1 MKHQI
6 TAPTNRPLTTANPQL
21 LHRRLR
27 SRRWM
32 IFSVLT
38 LLVAVPLVAVE
49 PIRIVTSSV
58 KKSVPI
64 TVVTVTTKLPAP
76 ATQRTPAPV
85 TVQPRTT
92 AIRSIRTI
100 KITPT
105 NNPIRLTALQ
115 TTQNVTAPQVINN
128 PPSTLKELKRS
139 ANEVVSQEP
148 NLTKTVPVN
157 PTDAFPLVLDTAPP
171 TTNSDATIAP
181 NSNSQ
186 PTKKPTVVP
195 DALKLTVPL
204 DANAPTD
211 LVVITTEQPASEP
224 SPLVPVPAVQLAPI
238 PALGQDTREAPPLQN
253 LVAVLNCGSP
263 DCKQA
268 AQRLKPTPLSDI
280 SLDIAPTFK
289 PNLDEKPAKLQA
301 AVRAWT
307 NRQGKVIV
315 SGQLADYTFSNIEIK
330 LANGTITKIPMA
342 DLSVDDA
349 CYVADT
355 WGFPKQCRIG
365 LNAYDLRNWEPIT
378 FTWKASAL
386 TQKPLYF
393 EDVQL
398 ERYGHTMGPWLQPA
412 RSGAHFFLNIA
423 VLPYRMGIHP
433 WNECQYSLG
442 YYRPGSLAPRQLPA
456 FPLNVKAS
464 LWQAGAMIGG
474 VYLIP

>member
-6 TAPTNRPLTTANPQL
+6 TAQTNRPLTTANSQL
-21 LHRRLR
+21 WLHWLRPCRRV
-27 SRRWM
+27 
-32 IFSVLT
+32 IFGVLS
-38 LLVAVPLVAVE
+38 LLFTVPLVAVE

-58 KKSVPI
+58 TKPTPI
-64 TVVTVTTKLPAP
+64 TIVTVTTKLPIP
-76 ATQRTPAPV
+76 AKRGTPTAV
-85 TVQPRTT
+85 TAQPRTT

-100 KITPT
+100 KLAPT
-105 NNPIRLTALQ
+105 NNPIRLTTLQ
-115 TTQNVTAPQVINN
+115 ITQNVDAVQVVNN
-128 PPSTLKELKRS
+128 PPSTLKEFNASTDEL
-139 ANEVVSQEP
+139 VSPRP
-148 NLTKTVPVN
+148 NLTKIVPVN
-157 PTDAFPLVLDTAPP
+157 PTDAFPLILDPVPP
-171 TTNSDATIAP
+171 TADADAAIAL

-186 PTKKPTVVP
+186 PPENPTAVP
-195 DALKLTVPL
+195 GALELTVPL
-204 DANAPTD
+204 EANLPPNPTVIPTKQPVSAP
-211 LVVITTEQPASEP
+211 P
-224 SPLVPVPAVQLAPI
+224 QLAPLPTVQFAPMPI
-238 PALGQDTREAPPLQN
+238 LGQGTRAAAPQQN
-253 LVAVLNCGSP
+253 LVAVLDCGSP
-263 DCKQA
+263 DCERA
-268 AQRLKPTPLSDI
+268 AQRLQPTPLSDI

-289 PNLDEKPAKLQA
+289 PNLDNKPAKLQA
-301 AVRAWT
+301 EVRAWT
-307 NRQGKVIV
+307 NRQGKVIA
-315 SGQLADYTFSNIEIK
+315 SGQLADYTFSKIEIK
-330 LANGTITKIPMA
+330 LTDGTTTKIPMA

-365 LNAYDLRNWEPIT
+365 LDTYDLRNWEPIT

-456 FPLNVKAS
+456 FPLNAKAS

>member
-6 TAPTNRPLTTANPQL
+6 TARTNRPLATANSQL
-21 LHRRLR
+21 LHPRLR
-27 SRRWM
+27 PPGRV
-32 IFSVLT
+32 IFSVFT
-38 LLVAVPLVAVE
+38 LLFAVPFVAAE

-58 KKSVPI
+58 TKPVPI
-64 TVVTVTTKLPAP
+64 AVVTVTTKLPTP
-76 ATQRTPAPV
+76 VNPGTSRTANA
-85 TVQPRTT
+85 QSRKT

-100 KITPT
+100 KLAPT
-105 NNPIRLTALQ
+105 NNPIRLTTLQ
-115 TTQNVTAPQVINN
+115 ATQKVVATQVINN
-128 PPSTLKELKRS
+128 PPSTLKEFKSS
-139 ANEVVSQEP
+139 AAEVVSQDP
-148 NLTKTVPVN
+148 VLTKTAPGD
-157 PTDAFPLVLDTAPP
+157 PTDAFPLVLDAAPP
-171 TTNSDATIAP
+171 TIISDAALIP

-186 PTKKPTVVP
+186 PIKITTAVP
-195 DALKLTVPL
+195 DALELTVPFEP
-204 DANAPTD
+204 NVRTD
-211 LVVITTEQPASEP
+211 SAVIAKEQPAAEP
-224 SPLVPVPAVQLAPI
+224 TQLPLAPAVQLTPI
-238 PALGQDTREAPPLQN
+238 PVQGQGTRQTAPLQN

-263 DCKQA
+263 DCEKA
-268 AQRLKPTPLSDI
+268 AQRLRPTPLADI

-301 AVRAWT
+301 EVRAWT
-307 NRQGKVIV
+307 DRHGKVIV
-315 SGQLADYTFSNIEIK
+315 SGQLADYTFSKIEIK
-330 LANGTITKIPMA
+330 LADGTITKIPMT

-365 LNAYDLRNWEPIT
+365 LDAYHLRAWEPIT

-442 YYRPGSLAPRQLPA
+442 YYRPGSRAPRQLPA
-456 FPLNVKAS
+456 FPLNKKAA

>member
-6 TAPTNRPLTTANPQL
+6 TAQTNRLLTTANSQLRLHWLRPQ
-21 LHRRLR
+21 RRV
-27 SRRWM
+27 
-32 IFSVLT
+32 IFGVLT
-38 LLVAVPLVAVE
+38 LLFAAPLVAVE

-58 KKSVPI
+58 TKPTPI
-64 TVVTVTTKLPAP
+64 TSVTVTTKLSAP
-76 ATQRTPAPV
+76 SKRRTPTAD
-85 TVQPRTT
+85 TAHSHTT

-100 KITPT
+100 KLAPT

-115 TTQNVTAPQVINN
+115 TPQNVAATQGSNI
-128 PPSTLKELKRS
+128 PPSTLQEVKES
-139 ANEVVSQEP
+139 ADEKISPGQTP
-148 NLTKTVPVN
+148 TKFAPINT
-157 PTDAFPLVLDTAPP
+157 TDAVPP
-171 TTNSDATIAP
+171 TTSSDTATVLNP
-181 NSNSQ
+181 NTRPPEHS
-186 PTKKPTVVP
+186 TAVP
-195 DALKLTVPL
+195 DDLKLTVPL
-204 DANAPTD
+204 EINVPPNPA
-211 LVVITTEQPASEP
+211 VITTEQPASAP
-224 SPLVPVPAVQLAPI
+224 PTLAPAATEQLAPI
-238 PALGQDTREAPPLQN
+238 AVLEQGTPAAPLQN
-253 LVAVLNCGSP
+253 LVAILNCGSP
-263 DCKQA
+263 DCERA
-268 AQRLKPTPLSDI
+268 AQRLKPTPLSEI

-289 PNLDEKPAKLQA
+289 PNLDDKPDKLQVE
-301 AVRAWT
+301 VRAWT
-307 NRQGKVIV
+307 NRQGKVFAT
-315 SGQLADYTFSNIEIK
+315 GQLADYTFSKIEIK
-330 LANGTITKIPMA
+330 LANGTTTKIPMA

-365 LNAYDLRNWEPIT
+365 LDTYDLRNWEPIT

-456 FPLNVKAS
+456 LPLNAKAS

>member
-6 TAPTNRPLTTANPQL
+6 TAPTNRPLTTANSQL
-21 LHRRLR
+21 RHRLPR
-27 SRRWM
+27 SRRWV
-32 IFSVLT
+32 IFSALT
-38 LLVAVPLVAVE
+38 LLFAVPLVAVE

-58 KKSVPI
+58 KKPTPI

-76 ATQRTPAPV
+76 AIPRTPATV
-85 TVQPRTT
+85 TAQPRTT

-100 KITPT
+100 KLAPT

-128 PPSTLKELKRS
+128 PPSTLKELKAS
-139 ANEVVSQEP
+139 TDEVVFQEP
-148 NLTKTVPVN
+148 NLTKIVPVN
-157 PTDAFPLVLDTAPP
+157 PTDAFPLVLDAVP
-171 TTNSDATIAP
+171 TTANSDATITP
-181 NSNSQ
+181 NSDSQ
-186 PTKKPTVVP
+186 PTKKPTIVP

-204 DANAPTD
+204 EVNAPTD
-211 LVVITTEQPASEP
+211 LVIIATQQPTSEP
-224 SPLVPVPAVQLAPI
+224 SQLLPAPAVQLAPI
-238 PALGQDTREAPPLQN
+238 SALGQDTRDAPPLQN
-253 LVAVLNCGSP
+253 LAAVLNCGSP
-263 DCKQA
+263 DCEQA

-301 AVRAWT
+301 EVRAWT

-315 SGQLADYTFSNIEIK
+315 SGQLADYTFSKIEVK
-330 LANGTITKIPMA
+330 LVNGTITKIPMA

-365 LNAYDLRNWEPIT
+365 LDAYDLRNWEPIT

-456 FPLNVKAS
+456 FPLNAKAS

>member
-1 MKHQI
+1 MKPQI
-6 TAPTNRPLTTANPQL
+6 TVRTNRPLTTDKFQL
-21 LHRRLR
+21 LHHWLR
-27 SRRWM
+27 SRRVL
-32 IFSVLT
+32 FSILT
-38 LLVAVPLVAVE
+38 LLFAAPLVAAE

-58 KKSVPI
+58 TKSAPI
-64 TVVTVTTKLPAP
+64 TVVTVTTNLPPP
-76 ATQRTPAPV
+76 AKRGTPAVV
-85 TVQPRTT
+85 TAQPHTT
-92 AIRSIRTI
+92 TIRSIRTI
-100 KITPT
+100 KIAPT
-105 NNPIRLTALQ
+105 KNPIRLTTLE
-115 TTQNVTAPQVINN
+115 TTQNVAAPQVINN
-128 PPSTLKELKRS
+128 PPSTLKEFKAS
-139 ANEVVSQEP
+139 AGEVVSQELNP
-148 NLTKTVPVN
+148 PQTAPVN
-157 PTDAFPLVLDTAPP
+157 STNLFPLVPDAVPSTSNLDVA
-171 TTNSDATIAP
+171 IAP

-186 PTKKPTVVP
+186 STENPTVVSA
-195 DALKLTVPL
+195 ALKLAVPL
-204 DANAPTD
+204 VANVTPDPASIATK
-211 LVVITTEQPASEP
+211 QPASAP
-224 SPLVPVPAVQLAPI
+224 PQLALAPPVPLAPI
-238 PALGQDTREAPPLQN
+238 PVLGQGAGEKAPLQT
-253 LVAVLNCGSP
+253 LVAILNCGSP
-263 DCKQA
+263 DCEQA

-289 PNLDEKPAKLQA
+289 PNLDNKPVKLQA
-301 AVRAWT
+301 EVRDWT
-307 NRQGKVIV
+307 NRQGKIIA
-315 SGQLADYTFSNIEIK
+315 SGQLADYTFSKIEIK
-330 LANGTITKIPMA
+330 LTNGTITKIPMT

-365 LNAYDLRNWEPIT
+365 LDTYDLRNWEPIK

-456 FPLNVKAS
+456 FPLNAKAS
-464 LWQAGAMIGG
+464 LWQAGAIIGG